1 MDIFEEIVRFRERGV
16 RAALATVVQAQG
28 STPGAV
34 ASRMLV
40 PEEGA
45 GPVLGTVGGGCLD
58 AEVLALARKT
68 LSDEECRT
76 FHYDLSGPEA
86 EESGLACG
94 GRVTVFVEC
103 VTLPRGVVFGAGHV
117 GQMLCRAAAMAGFRV
132 MVLDDREAFAN
143 RHRFPEASEIQ
154 VRPLSGPFED
164 LGVNA
169 STFLLLATRGHKH
182 DRDILR
188 WAAVQPA
195 AYVGML
201 GSGAKRKALFEE
213 LSHEGVSG
221 EALSRVRT
229 PMGLDIGARSPGE
242 IALAVVAEMIAVRR
256 KAPRQERAFAVNR
269 KAEEARSIVIGLS
282 VASRG
287 GKT

>member
-1 MDIFEEIVRFRERGV
+1 MDIFEEIVRVRERGG

-40 PEEGA
+40 PEEG
-45 GPVLGTVGGGCLD
+45 PVLGTVGGGCLD

-68 LSDEECRT
+68 LADEACRT

-103 VTLPRGVVFGAGHV
+103 ITLPRVLIFGAGHV

-132 MVLDDREAFAN
+132 TVLDDRDAFAS
-143 RHRFPEASEIQ
+143 RHRFPEAAEVL
-154 VRPLSGPFED
+154 VRPLAGPFED

-169 STFLLLATRGHKH
+169 STYLLLATRGHKH

-195 AYVGML
+195 AYVGMI
-201 GSGAKRKALFEE
+201 GSGAKRKALFGE
-213 LSHEGVSG
+213 LEAEGVPAESLAG
-221 EALSRVRT
+221 VRC
-229 PMGLDIGARSPGE
+229 PMGLDVGARTPGE
-242 IALAVVAEMIAVRR
+242 IAVAIVAEMIAVRR
-256 KAPRQERAFAVNR
+256 RAPHQERVFASNR
-269 KAEEARSIVIGLS
+269 RAEEART
-282 VASRG
+282 G
-287 GKT
+287 GNR

>member
-1 MDIFEEIVRFRERGV
+1 MDIFEEIVRMRERGV

-28 STPGAV
+28 STPGAI

-40 PEEGA
+40 PEEGS
-45 GPVLGTVGGGCLD
+45 VLGTVGGGCLD

-68 LSDEECRT
+68 LADGECRT

-94 GRVTVFVEC
+94 GRVTVFVEDL
-103 VTLPRGVVFGAGHV
+103 TLPRALIFGAGHV

-132 MVLDDREAFAN
+132 TVIDDREAFAN
-143 RHRFPEASEIQ
+143 RHRFPEAAEILL
-154 VRPLSGPFED
+154 RPLTGPFED

-169 STFLLLATRGHKH
+169 SAYLLLATRGHKH

-201 GSGAKRKALFEE
+201 GSGAKRKALFAE
-213 LSHEGVSG
+213 LEAEGVP
-221 EALSRVRT
+221 EASLAAVRT
-229 PMGLDIGARSPGE
+229 PMGLDLGARTPGE
-242 IALAVVAEMIAVRR
+242 IALAVVAEMVAVRR
-256 KAPRQERAFAVNR
+256 RGPRQERVFDRNR
-269 KAEEARSIVIGLS
+269 KAEEHRVG
-282 VASRG
+282 ASTG
-287 GKT
+287 GRT